1 MPLQSSSFS
10 SEVSTHI
17 KALFYEFELKTEL
30 SNQKKKKMLVTVR
43 SGRPLRL
50 LLYSNNTCTQ
60 ITDATLLTSEAGT
73 HQRYCDTYHN
83 APYNG

>member
-30 SNQKKKKMLVTVR
+30 SNQKKKKMLVT
-43 SGRPLRL
+43 G
-50 LLYSNNTCTQ
+50 
-60 ITDATLLTSEAGT
+60 
-73 HQRYCDTYHN
+73 
-83 APYNG
+83 NGEVWTTTETTTI

>member
-17 KALFYEFELKTEL
+17 KALFYEFKLRTEL
-30 SNQKKKKMLVTVR
+30 SNKKKMLVMVR

-50 LLYSNNTCTQ
+50 LLYSNTQ
-60 ITDATLLTSEAGT
+60 MTDATLLTSEAGT
-73 HQRYCDTYHN
+73 HQRYCETYHN
-83 APYNG
+83 APYDG